1 MIVATAGHVDHG
13 KTLLVKALTG
23 VDTDRLPEE
32 KARGLS
38 IELGYAFHDLGD
50 GEQTGFIDVPGHER
64 FVRTMVA
71 GVCGTDIVLFVVAAD
86 DGPMPQT
93 AEHLAILDLLGVE
106 RGLIVL
112 SKCDRVEPARVDEVT
127 ALIRAMTAGTTLASC
142 AIVPVSAHTG
152 AGIEALRAALLALKQ
167 CIPPRT
173 HPGNFRLAVDRSFVL
188 KGAGR
193 VVTGTVFSGRTA
205 VGDTL
210 CVAPG
215 GGELRVRGIHAQNQ
229 PAAAA
234 ASGLR
239 CALNLTGAAVRDS
252 DIGRGDWIVGA
263 SAAFG
268 TQRID
273 ARVRVLASEAGPLRS
288 RVPVH
293 VHIGAAD
300 TTGRVLPLTGTGV
313 APGDY
318 ALVQLQLDHP
328 LHAVYGDRVILRDQ
342 SARRTVGGGVVVNP
356 LPEERRTSREER
368 LRVATAMAHAAH
380 AQALGALLADSL
392 DGVELSRFAQARNL
406 APAEAAALFGQLP
419 MATWGTPPALHAVT
433 PARWQ
438 ALLDAVTTALSQL
451 HAAEPA
457 RAGLGRAEIRAA
469 LAVPMRPPLF
479 NAVLEAAQAATLLV
493 LDNGLYRL
501 PGHRAVRD
509 PADERL
515 WQRVQPLLDVPDTRV
530 PVFSDL
536 LTALKMTA
544 PLLEGVLLKFVKQGA
559 LVRVSPKRY
568 FLPAMIARQAA
579 CVRELA
585 ANSPD
590 GRFTAADFR
599 DRSGLGRNAVIE
611 ILEHFDATGLTR
623 REGDSRVLLRR

>member
-71 GVCGTDIVLFVVAAD
+71 GVCGTDVVLFVVAAD

-106 RGLIVL
+106 RGLIVIT
-112 SKCDRVEPARVDEVT
+112 KCDRVEPARVDEVT
-127 ALIRAMTAGTTLASC
+127 ALIRAMTTDTTLAAC
-142 AIVPVSAHTG
+142 TVVPVSAHSG
-152 AGIEALRAALLALKQ
+152 VGIETLRAALLALKRSV
-167 CIPPRT
+167 PTRS
-173 HPGNFRLAVDRSFVL
+173 HRGNFRLAVDRSFVL

-193 VVTGTVFSGRTA
+193 VVTGTVFAGRVG
-205 VGDTL
+205 VGDAL

-215 GGELRVRGIHAQNQ
+215 GGELRVRGIHAQNR
-229 PAAAA
+229 PAAEAV
-234 ASGLR
+234 SGLR
-239 CALNLTGAAVRDS
+239 CALNLSGAAVRDS
-252 DIGRGDWIVGA
+252 DIARGQWIVGA
-263 SAAFG
+263 NAAFG

-273 ARVRVLASEAGPLRS
+273 ARIRVLAAEAGPLRS
-288 RVPVH
+288 RAPVH
-293 VHIGAAD
+293 VHVGAAD
-300 TTGRVLPLTGTGV
+300 TTGRVLPLAGTGV
-313 APGDY
+313 APGEY
-318 ALVQLQLDHP
+318 ALVQLQLDQP
-328 LHAVYGDRVILRDQ
+328 LHAVHGDRVILRDQ
-342 SARRTVGGGVVVNP
+342 SARRTVGGGVVLNP
-356 LPEERRTSREER
+356 LPEERRTAREVR
-368 LRVATAMAHAAH
+368 LRVATAMAHTADAD
-380 AQALGALLADSL
+380 ALGALLADSAE
-392 DGVELSRFAQARNL
+392 GVDLARFAQARNL
-406 APAEAAALFGQLP
+406 APSEAAALFGQTP
-419 MATWGTPPALHAVT
+419 MATWGTPPALHAVA

-438 ALLDAVTTALSQL
+438 VLLDAVTSALAQL

-457 RAGLGRAEIRAA
+457 REGVGRAAIRAA
-469 LAVPMRPPLF
+469 LVAPLPPALLD
-479 NAVLEAAQAATLLV
+479 AVLDAAQTAGLLV
-493 LDNGLYRL
+493 LDHGLYRL
-501 PGHRAVRD
+501 PDHRAVRD
-509 PADERL
+509 PADERM
-515 WQRVQPLLDVPDTRV
+515 WQRVRPLLDVPDSRV

-536 LTALKMTA
+536 LTALKMPA
-544 PLLEGVLLKFVKQGA
+544 PLLEGWLLKFVKQGA

-579 CVRELA
+579 CVRDLA
-585 ANSPD
+585 ASAAD

-623 REGDSRVLLRR
+623 REGDSRVVLRR

>member
-50 GEQTGFIDVPGHER
+50 GAQTGFIDVPGHER

-71 GVCGTDIVLFVVAAD
+71 GVCGTDVVLFVVAAD

-106 RGLIVL
+106 RGLIVI
-112 SKCDRVEPARVDEVT
+112 SKCDRVEPARTTEVT
-127 ALIRAMTAGTTLASC
+127 ALMRAMVAGTTLESC
-142 AIVPVSAHTG
+142 DILPVSAHTG
-152 AGIEALRAALLALKQ
+152 LGIEALRAALLALKQ
-167 CIPPRT
+167 RLPPRT
-173 HPGNFRLAVDRSFVL
+173 HAGNFRLAVDRSFVL

-205 VGDTL
+205 VGDAL

-215 GGELRVRGIHAQNQ
+215 GGDLRVRGIHAQNQ
-229 PAAAA
+229 PAAEAV
-234 ASGLR
+234 SGLR
-239 CALNLTGAAVRDS
+239 CALNLTGAAVRDG
-252 DIGRGDWIVGA
+252 DIGRGQWIVGA
-263 SAAFG
+263 NAAFAA
-268 TQRID
+268 QRIE
-273 ARVRVLASEAGPLRS
+273 AQIRVLASEATALRS
-288 RVPVH
+288 RAPVH

-300 TTGRVLPLTGTGV
+300 TTGRVLPLAGTGV
-313 APGDY
+313 APGEY

-356 LPEERRTSREER
+356 LPEERRTVREER
-368 LRVATAMAHAAH
+368 LRVATAMARRSDAD
-380 AQALGALLADSL
+380 ALEALLT
-392 DGVELSRFAQARNL
+392 DGAHGVDLARFAQARNL
-406 APAEAAALFGQLP
+406 APAEATSLFVDVP
-419 MATWGTPPALHAVT
+419 MATWGTPPVLHAVS

-438 ALLDAVTTALSQL
+438 ALLDAVTAALTQL

-457 RAGLGRAEIRAA
+457 REGLGRAEIRAA
-469 LAVPMRPPLF
+469 LTEPMRPPLF
-479 NAVLEAAQAATLLV
+479 NAVLDAAQAAQRLM

-501 PGHRAVRD
+501 PGHRAERD
-509 PADERL
+509 PADERM
-515 WQRVQPLLDVPDTRV
+515 WQRVQPLLDVPDSRV

-544 PLLEGVLLKFVKQGA
+544 PLLEGFLLKFVKQGA

-585 ANSPD
+585 ANAPD

-623 REGDSRVLLRR
+623 REGDSRVVLRR